1 MTNAISSPLRTPDE
15 VRADF
20 DRQGMTVAQFARD
33 HGLNQAT
40 VYQVLSGQ
48 KKGRRGEAHRA
59 AVLLGL
65 KAGEIITNGGRN
77 DAPRNG

>member
-1 MTNAISSPLRTPDE
+1 MPNAISSPLRTPDE

-65 KAGEIITNGGRN
+65 KAGEITNGGRN